1 MNERLSIVKIGGA
14 LLESPG
20 ELSAFCGAFA
30 GLPGPKILVHGGG
43 QRASALSRRLG
54 HEPLMVGGRRITDDK
69 ALEVA
74 LMVYAGWANKTLVA
88 SLQAQDCP
96 ALGLSGADAGIIR
109 AVKRPVAEVDYGWA
123 GDIEKVDGK
132 RLDQLL
138 GLGLVPVLCALTHD
152 GKGQMLNT
160 NADTIAAAAAAAM
173 RTEADCT
180 LMYCFDKPGVLTDV
194 RDEGSLLKTLDRDTC
209 ERMREDGRI
218 AAGML
223 PKLHNGFRA
232 LEEGVQRV
240 LLGAP
245 AMLRPGANR
254 YTELKP

>member
-1 MNERLSIVKIGGA
+1 MNKRLSIVKIGGA

-20 ELSAFCGAFA
+20 ELSAFCRAFA
-30 GLPGPKILVHGGG
+30 GLPDPKILVHGGG

-96 ALGLSGADAGIIR
+96 ALGLSGADAG
-109 AVKRPVAEVDYGWA
+109 WA
-123 GDIEKVDGK
+123 GDIKKVDGK
-132 RLDQLL
+132 RLGQLL

-160 NADTIAAAAAAAM
+160 NADTIAAAVAAAM

-209 ERMREDGRI
+209 ERMWEDGRI

-245 AMLRPGANR
+245 AMLRPGADR